1 MGPMLVYGVIGLA
14 AGLLGSLVGAG
25 GGFLMVPLLTLWTK
39 APQHEAQGSSL
50 AAIPP
55 LALAGA
61 LVYAIASAA
70 VDLRFAVL
78 LGLGAT
84 AGGYA
89 GARLAGRLPDRQLR
103 MVAAVVFAVVGVKQL
118 VVP

>member
-1 MGPMLVYGVIGLA
+1 MAPVLAHGAIGLA

-25 GGFLMVPLLTLWTK
+25 GGFVMVPLQALWTK
-39 APQHEAQGSSL
+39 TPQHVAQGNSL

-61 LVYAIASAA
+61 LVYAIGSAA

-78 LGLGAT
+78 LALGAA

-89 GARLAGRLPDRQLR
+89 GARLAGRLPDRRLR
-103 MVAAVVFAVVGVKQL
+103 MVAAVAFAVLGVKQL
-118 VVP
+118 IAP